1 MYWKEKLFKEIIV
14 EGSEEHYQFIW
25 LDKCNAICFVN
36 IPMTDTL
43 GLCRGESV
51 DFNTTQFILASMI
64 RKVIQ

>member
-1 MYWKEKLFKEIIV
+1 MYWKEKLSKDIV
-14 EGSEEHYQFIW
+14 EGSEENYQSIW

-36 IPMTDTL
+36 TPMKDTL

-64 RKVIQ
+64 RKVI